1 MEVWKL
7 KQTGTTPTPS
17 NLDYLYGI
25 FEEAG
30 IDSRIDREVL
40 ALEIIEECGAQ
51 TPRYMDTF
59 FFAVMATN
67 FFKIKA
73 REYSR
78 DLDVLGQAYNPLD
91 EFNVERRESGYDHN
105 VRTDDL
111 EETFDMGQQTTTHSV
126 SADNESGYQPRN
138 QDITGSDIDTTTNTG
153 TQTHHNNYEHNT
165 DERGRHKGAQELLL
179 SEIEANK
186 VNIYRIIALDF
197 SEALMSAIC

>member
-1 MEVWKL
+1 MEIWKL

-25 FEEAG
+25 FDEAN
-30 IDSRIDREVL
+30 IDERLDREVL
-40 ALEIIEECGAQ
+40 ALEIVEECGAQ

-78 DLDVLGQAYNPLD
+78 DLDVLDQQYNPLD

-111 EETFDMGQQTTTHSV
+111 EEQFDMGQQTTTQYV
-126 SADNESGYQPRN
+126 SADNESGFQPRN

-165 DERGRHKGAQELLL
+165 DEHGRHTKAQSLLL
-179 SEIEANK
+179 SEIEANT
-186 VNIYRIIALDF
+186 VNIYRIIARDF
-197 SEALMSAIC
+197 SDAMMSAIC